1 MIYLYLF
8 GTCFH
13 FIYVFMIIDNIKKQ
27 CIIVT
32 KDFISDGE
40 IRQDDINKLSCSVY
54 RIKKAENFNASD
66 LSTIR
71 TKVTKIR

>member
-1 MIYLYLF
+1 MYNSYKGF
-8 GTCFH
+8 
-13 FIYVFMIIDNIKKQ
+13 Y
-27 CIIVT
+27 
-32 KDFISDGE
+32 
-40 IRQDDINKLSCSVY
+40 IRWRNSQDDINKLSCSVY